1 MTRAAKRED
10 RRMYRFYYPSLLCY
24 LSNVFQG
31 AVVKA
36 KKKPL
41 SVYLDEVE
49 RREVVRLAAEVG
61 VSESSY
67 VRMLIIERIRSEG

>member
-1 MTRAAKRED
+1 M
-10 RRMYRFYYPSLLCY
+10 
-24 LSNVFQG
+24 
-31 AVVKA
+31 KA